1 MSKRIAIV
9 TGGMGGLGETISTK
23 MADAGYQ
30 VAVTFSPSNKTSD
43 KWLAGMKEKG
53 YDFKAYACDV
63 TDFEFSKTCV
73 QKVSADAGP
82 VDILVNNAGI
92 TKDMTFRKMGKS
104 DWDAVLKTNLDLV
117 FNMTKHVYDGMM
129 DVDGAAS

>member
-43 KWLAGMKEKG
+43 KWLAGMKEQG

-63 TDFEFSKTCV
+63 TDFESSKACV
-73 QKVSADAGP
+73 AQGERGRRVRWTSWSTTPALP
-82 VDILVNNAGI
+82 R
-92 TKDMTFRKMGKS
+92 T
-104 DWDAVLKTNLDLV
+104 
-117 FNMTKHVYDGMM
+117 
-129 DVDGAAS
+129 